1 MLKKSLQK
9 ALIDPFVKQFKQKI
23 EKVMVDGELADVN
36 RPASTFVTHAGRAVS
51 VQLVRPGDP
60 V

>member
-23 EKVMVDGELADVN
+23 EKVMVDGELADLTRRNIEAVLN
-36 RPASTFVTHAGRAVS
+36 MLLKVTVY
-51 VQLVRPGDP
+51 
-60 V
+60 